1 MNADYDLRYLEAGL
15 DQLEGYLLSRDIY
28 RPIGIQSYPGE
39 TPYPQLTLGWML
51 LSRLR
56 ARASVQ
62 TASQKSE
69 LERLSQG
76 LEATRTR
83 WRAAWSNKAQAE
95 FRARLNLWRDFLEDY
110 RDNPEA
116 NIDRYAY
123 EVNRRV
129 LLHLLADEAD
139 SLPSADIQALQGLD
153 LLLRAV
159 FQPGEFVW
167 QAPLAASFPQPTFWY
182 LYGQLKGQ
190 IENLPDVE

>member
-1 MNADYDLRYLEAGL
+1 MNAAYDLRYLEAGL
-15 DQLEGYLLSRDIY
+15 DQLQGYLLSRDIY
-28 RPIGIQSYPGE
+28 RPIGIQSRTGE

-51 LSRLR
+51 LSRLK
-56 ARASVQ
+56 ARATVQ
-62 TASQKSE
+62 TESQKAE

-83 WRAAWSNKAQAE
+83 WRAAWSNKALAE

-110 RDNPEA
+110 RDDPKA
-116 NIDRYAY
+116 NLDRYAY

-129 LLHLLADEAD
+129 LLHLLANEAD

-167 QAPLAASFPQPTFWY
+167 QASLAASFPQPTFWY

-190 IENLPDVE
+190 IGNLPDVE